1 MEDLIIGLQIRPTI
15 ELTNNSYNIKTKFL
29 VEDIEDVYEH
39 NNITIVE
46 YYSNEFDT
54 ILTFHAKETV
64 ECIKK
69 HLKLA
74 LALKYKCLNILNELT
89 PKDNDK
95 VENKR
100 ENLSE

>member
-1 MEDLIIGLQIRPTI
+1 MEDLIIGLQINPTI
-15 ELTNNSYNIKTKFL
+15 ELTHKCDNLKAKFL

-39 NNITIVE
+39 NNNTIVK
-46 YYSNEFDT
+46 YYSNEFNA
-54 ILTFHAKETV
+54 ILTFHAEETV

>member
-15 ELTNNSYNIKTKFL
+15 ELTHKGYDVKAKFL
-29 VEDIEDVYEH
+29 VEDIEDVYVY
-39 NNITIVE
+39 NNITMVK
-46 YYSNEFDT
+46 YYSNEFDD
-54 ILTFHAKETV
+54 ILTFHAEETV

-74 LALKYKCLNILNELT
+74 LALKYKCLNILNELI